1 MSAEAVQAAAKRG
14 WRVFPLR
21 PRSKLPAVDRWE
33 ERATCDVERLRAY
46 WESHP
51 NAGYG
56 IACGPSGLL
65 VVDLDGKGGANGP
78 GEWFKLRDTHSDPAS
93 GTYMVVSPNDGLHNY
108 LEQPEGVQLRNTA
121 GKLAEGIDTRGHG
134 GYVVGAGTQLDTGTY
149 EAVDPD
155 APVTPCP
162 AWLVRLLTP
171 KPRTQ
176 APVAPAAGRHTRY
189 GAAALERILGRL
201 AATPEGRRNVE
212 LNTAAFSV
220 GQLVAGGELDADAVS
235 ELGVVASRVGLSE
248 SEALATIASGVSAG
262 MARPR
267 SAPR

>member
-1 MSAEAVQAAAKRG
+1 MSLEAALAAAARG
-14 WRVFPLR
+14 WHVFPLR

-33 ERATCDVERLRAY
+33 QRATCDVDRLRDY
-46 WESHP
+46 WERHP
-51 NAGYG
+51 GAGYG

-78 GEWFKLRDTHSDPAS
+78 GEWFKLRDAHHDRAS
-93 GTYMVVSPNDGLHNY
+93 GTYVVVSPNDGQHAY

-134 GYVVGAGTQLDTGTY
+134 GYVVGAGSTIGSGTY

-155 APVTPCP
+155 APVEPCP
-162 AWLVRLLTP
+162 TWLARLLTR
-171 KPRTQ
+171 KPRR
-176 APVAPAAGRHTRY
+176 PVRTGPAQGRHTRY

-201 AATPEGRRNVE
+201 AATPEGQRNVE
-212 LNTAAFSV
+212 LNSAAFSV
-220 GQLVAGGELDADAVS
+220 GQLIAGGELDADAVS
-235 ELGVVASRVGLSE
+235 ELGVVALRVGLGE
-248 SEALATIASGVSAG
+248 SEVLATIASGTGAG
-262 MARPR
+262 MAQPR